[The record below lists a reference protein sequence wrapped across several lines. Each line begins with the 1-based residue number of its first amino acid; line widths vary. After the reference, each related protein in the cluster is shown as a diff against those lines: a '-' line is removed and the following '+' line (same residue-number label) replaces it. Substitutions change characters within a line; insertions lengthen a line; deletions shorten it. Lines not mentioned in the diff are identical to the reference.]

1 MNLKSIT
8 ANEFS
13 FRIIKFINGILGVM
27 LDCNFL
33 THFSKGCR
41 CLPLLYSLMLCCV
54 VCVKGILTANKPG
67 ICTRNQISVHNV
79 VHPYRLT
86 RDMLAGMRV
95 LQQLDD
101 KFIVGVLLQEGRIHL
116 KFDAERANNA
126 SSIIII
132 TNTGINVKKYLE
144 WLSLIQLFSL
154 GLCISIDAVKGT
166 RDP

>member
-1 MNLKSIT
+1 MESWGLCLIW
-8 ANEFS
+8 
-13 FRIIKFINGILGVM
+13 

-41 CLPLLYSLMLCCV
+41 CLPLLYSLTLCCV
-54 VCVKGILTANKPG
+54 VCVKGILMANKPG
-67 ICTRNQISVHNV
+67 TCTRNQISVHNV
-79 VHPYRLT
+79 VHPYRFT

-101 KFIVGVLLQEGRIHL
+101 KFIVGVLSQEGRIHL

-126 SSIIII
+126 SSVII

>member
-1 MNLKSIT
+1 
-8 ANEFS
+8 
-13 FRIIKFINGILGVM
+13 
-27 LDCNFL
+27 
-33 THFSKGCR
+33 
-41 CLPLLYSLMLCCV
+41 MLCCV
-54 VCVKGILTANKPG
+54 VCVKGILMANKPG

-79 VHPYRLT
+79 VHPYRFT